1 MGESM
6 RLGYLLWLIAIV
18 IAVLV
23 GIKKFAGIDVPYLT
37 DPLMRDSTLSLFI
50 ALGLAVLA
58 KIV

>member
-1 MGESM
+1 M

-18 IAVLV
+18 IAVVV
-23 GIKKFAGIDVPYLT
+23 GLSYFAHIDVPQVT
-37 DPLMRDSTLSLFI
+37 AVLMKDSTLSLFV